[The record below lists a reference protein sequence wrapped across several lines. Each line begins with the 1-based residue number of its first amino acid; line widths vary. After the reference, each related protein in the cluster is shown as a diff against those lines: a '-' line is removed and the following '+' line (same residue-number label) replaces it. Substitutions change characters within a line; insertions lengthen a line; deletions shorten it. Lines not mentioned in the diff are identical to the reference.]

1 MLMGPLCG
9 QLYNEII
16 RIRIY
21 ITVFCII
28 PFLSEL
34 LGFGWAAFFFQ
45 EIYLLHLADSWPRF
59 SVVKNVTI

>member
-1 MLMGPLCG
+1 MLMGPFWS

-16 RIRIY
+16 IIIS

-28 PFLSEL
+28 PILSEL

-59 SVVKNVTI
+59 SLVKNVTI